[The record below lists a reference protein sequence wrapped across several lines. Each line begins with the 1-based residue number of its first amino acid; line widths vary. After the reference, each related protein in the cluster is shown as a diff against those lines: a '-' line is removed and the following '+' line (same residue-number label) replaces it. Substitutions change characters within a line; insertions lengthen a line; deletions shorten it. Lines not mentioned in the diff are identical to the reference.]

1 MGLYKLIANFLLA
14 GLLAVFLGG
23 RPLRADLIVGGP
35 GDPGVGDCL
44 PFGCIPPSSSNG
56 VEYQQIF
63 DSSLFSGPI
72 TIAGLTFFLNNFDN
86 ADPITGAPIV
96 PDTIY
101 PADYTITFSVVSIPV
116 DGLDPTVE
124 NNIDPTTAQ
133 IFYVGSLSNPV
144 SGQFTIQTT
153 PANYFGYD
161 PSQGNLLMD
170 ITNDGT
176 DPFSQ
181 TVYLDINSSSG
192 GLFSSA
198 YDSNPH
204 PCFTTGCTE
213 PDYGLVVGFDTP
225 ADLTPVPEPATI
237 WLTLGLT
244 GLLGRTARRRIR

>member
-1 MGLYKLIANFLLA
+1 MSLSERVAKFSLA
-14 GLLAVFLGG
+14 GLLVVFVLGC
-23 RPLRADLIVGGP
+23 PLWADTIVGSP
-35 GDPGVGDCL
+35 GDPGVGDCI
-44 PFGCIPPSSSNG
+44 PFGCIAPGSSNG
-56 VEYQQIF
+56 VEYQEIF

-86 ADPITGAPIV
+86 ADPITGEPIV

-101 PADYTITFSVVSIPV
+101 PADYTILFSVVSIPV

-124 NNIDPTTAQ
+124 NNIDPSTAQ
-133 IFYVGSLSNPV
+133 IFYVGSLSNMV

-153 PANYFGYD
+153 PANYFFYD

-176 DPFSQ
+176 DQFSQ

-198 YDSNPH
+198 YDSDPP
-204 PCFTTGCTE
+204 PCVTTGCTE
-213 PDYGLVVGFDTP
+213 PDYGLVVGFETP

-237 WLTLGLT
+237 WLILSMT
-244 GLLGRTARRRIR
+244 GVLALRGMRRAR